1 MTIDALIMFLGACI
15 ALLPFLGLPNSW
27 DTVLLLLAGVA
38 IVSLGISVRYRLQSV
53 PKEGVRDMYKE
64 SSAESA

>member
-1 MTIDALIMFLGACI
+1 MTLDALIMLAGAFV

-38 IVSLGISVRYRLQSV
+38 IVSLGISVRYRLQSMS
-53 PKEGVRDMYKE
+53 KEEARDTYRE
-64 SSAESA
+64 SPPESA